1 MTQKPTDIQRLRR
14 PSWRDPRLLGGILIV
29 LLSTAAVVA
38 LVMSQDR
45 TTAVYAAERQ
55 LSTGD
60 QLSDDD
66 VRVVHVQ
73 LDDLADHYL
82 SAADPLPAEGLL
94 LRAVL
99 EGELIPRTA
108 LGESD
113 PEGRQPVTVNVE
125 QELARAVQ
133 VGRRVDVWAATAESP
148 TDEAAVERLVT
159 DAEVIDIRE
168 TASAFGSQS
177 AVTVELLIEVPELPD
192 LLAAEGSAAVLS
204 VLPAGTQ
211 QP

>member
-1 MTQKPTDIQRLRR
+1 M
-14 PSWRDPRLLGGILIV
+14 

-60 QLSDDD
+60 HLSDDD
-66 VRVVHVQ
+66 VRIVHVQ
-73 LDDLADHYL
+73 LDDLADRYL
-82 SAADPLPAEGLL
+82 SAADPLPAEGHL

-108 LGESD
+108 LGEGD

-148 TDEAAVERLVT
+148 SDEAAVERLVS

-168 TASAFGSQS
+168 TSSAFGSQS
-177 AVTVELLIEVPELPD
+177 AVTVELLIEDHELPD
-192 LLAAEGSAAVLS
+192 LLAAEGSAAALS